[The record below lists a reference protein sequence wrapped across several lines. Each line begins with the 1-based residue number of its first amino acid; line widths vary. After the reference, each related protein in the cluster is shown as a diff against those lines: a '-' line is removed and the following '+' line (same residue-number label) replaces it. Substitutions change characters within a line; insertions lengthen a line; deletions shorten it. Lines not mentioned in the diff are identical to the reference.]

1 MSPLHLIVF
10 LLELHFLHFTTFL
23 SEIDQDDCIFETS
36 LNSHP
41 SSMSPLSE
49 DTAGAADWSSGAE
62 LAEPNNTDNRATPY
76 PVALSPLYAGA
87 AMST

>member
-1 MSPLHLIVF
+1 
-10 LLELHFLHFTTFL
+10 
-23 SEIDQDDCIFETS
+23 
-36 LNSHP
+36 
-41 SSMSPLSE
+41 MSPLSE